1 MKSKTTGVKG
11 DFSFYHII
19 TEKSNREFSAEV
31 LFQNNDRNFSVFHFL
46 ASNVRKYAS
55 CDSERIMYF
64 K

>member
-1 MKSKTTGVKG
+1 MKGKTTDVKG
-11 DFSFYHII
+11 DFSVYYII
-19 TEKSNREFSAEV
+19 NEKSNREFSVEV
-31 LFQNNDRNFSVFHFL
+31 LFQNNGRNFSVFHFL